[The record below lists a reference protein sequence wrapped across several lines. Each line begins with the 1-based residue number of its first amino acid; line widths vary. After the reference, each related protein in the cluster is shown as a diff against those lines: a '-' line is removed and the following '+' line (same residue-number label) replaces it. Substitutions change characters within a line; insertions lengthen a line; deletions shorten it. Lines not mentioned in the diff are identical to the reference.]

1 MIANVGPADYN
12 YEDILSSF
20 MYAIRAK
27 SINNK
32 PKINEDPKD
41 AMIRLGGTIT
51 SDGKVKKIVEIEKK
65 IKIDDSQKLKE
76 LEE

>member
-1 MIANVGPADYN
+1 LA
-12 YEDILSSF
+12 S
-20 MYAIRAK
+20 K
-27 SINNK
+27 
-32 PKINEDPKD
+32 
-41 AMIRLGGTIT
+41 LGGTIT